1 MLAPEMGTMRTANI
15 RSVMVAFLYK
25 GGGDKEPSNHVAR
38 MPPEFV
44 MINPMAMAVARRV
57 CGAVLLAFHV
67 ANAGAAQ

>member
-1 MLAPEMGTMRTANI
+1 MFAPVTGTMITENI
-15 RSVMVAFLYK
+15 RSVIVAFLYS
-25 GGGDKEPSNHVAR
+25 GGGDREPSNHVAR

-44 MINPMAMAVARRV
+44 MMNPMAMAVARRV